1 MEGQQ
6 QGNPNDSFGQ
16 DSQLLD
22 GQEAI
27 LDIWW
32 SQACNIE
39 EMAGEQ
45 GFVTGASLPDQQ
57 GNEVMGVDDMNL
69 SLNGEGG
76 GDDLVQWNLERI
88 FDIVSKKL
96 IEVMLMYLFELLV
109 VKYYKQFNCI
119 GSQRLQGRRQWII
132 YASSSVSISSPF
144 GSGTTTTTTGSAAT
158 SPILWGTTRL

>member
-16 DSQLLD
+16 DNQFLD

-57 GNEVMGVDDMNL
+57 GNEVVGVDDMNSYFL
-69 SLNGEGG
+69 RPNGEEGG
-76 GDDLVQWNLERI
+76 GDDSVQWNLERI

-96 IEVMLMYLFELLV
+96 IEVMMLMYLFELLV
-109 VKYYKQFNCI
+109 IRDYKQFNCI
-119 GSQRLQGRRQWII
+119 GSQRLQGRR
-132 YASSSVSISSPF
+132 
-144 GSGTTTTTTGSAAT
+144 
-158 SPILWGTTRL
+158 